1 MNPYATSRLRNF
13 TTPTFHNLFQEKIFN
28 EVLPKHKTRVCTQYC
43 INVEYMENHA
53 DYFGEAIEMCKEF
66 GIYDYIGVQQ
76 NFNDH
81 LVMQFFAT
89 VHFFSDEP
97 RRIKWM
103 SKDQIL
109 EATWSQFAS
118 LLGLSEH
125 GFELDEDAQQQFFR
139 INYNTPP
146 FKPEVLNDLYI
157 LGRAVV
163 GL

>member
-1 MNPYATSRLRNF
+1 
-13 TTPTFHNLFQEKIFN
+13 
-28 EVLPKHKTRVCTQYC
+28 
-43 INVEYMENHA
+43 
-53 DYFGEAIEMCKEF
+53 
-66 GIYDYIGVQQ
+66 
-76 NFNDH
+76 
-81 LVMQFFAT
+81 MQFFAT
-89 VHFFSDEP
+89 VHFFSDDP

-146 FKPEVLNDLYI
+146 LKPEVLYDLYI
-157 LGRAVV
+157 LWRVVV
-163 GL
+163 GLQKNLLKVWDIMHRIFRNTVAPRVGNFDQMHGKMIDLMHESHTMQG